1 MLEKLFLTGILGSEL
16 DQQGFRLYDEEDY
29 VDLWYRGKLV
39 ATWYGSTATPDL
51 IKQAAR
57 AWLKEHGG
65 E

>member
-1 MLEKLFLTGILGSEL
+1 MSIHWILGPEL
-16 DQQGFRLYDEEDY
+16 EQQEFRLYDEDDTVE
-29 VDLWYRGKLV
+29 LWHRGRLV
-39 ATWYGSTATPDL
+39 ATWYTSTATPDL